1 MKQSEIKEKLA
12 PVFKEVFEKEI
23 EITPELTANDVANW
37 DSLTHMVLITTI
49 EERFGVKFTLRDLN
63 KMKNVGVLMQ
73 IIEKKLS

>member
-1 MKQSEIKEKLA
+1 MNQSEIKEKLA
-12 PVFKEVFEKEI
+12 SVFKEVFEKEI

>member
-1 MKQSEIKEKLA
+1 M
-12 PVFKEVFEKEI
+12 
-23 EITPELTANDVANW
+23 ANW

-63 KMKNVGVLMQ
+63 KMKNVSVLMQ

>member
-1 MKQSEIKEKLA
+1 MNQSEIKEKLA
-12 PVFKEVFEKEI
+12 LVFKEVFEKEI
-23 EITPELTANDVANW
+23 EISPELTSNDVANW

-49 EERFGVKFTLRDLN
+49 EERIGVKFTLRDLN

>member
-1 MKQSEIKEKLA
+1 MNQSEIKEKLA

>member
-1 MKQSEIKEKLA
+1 MNQSEIKEKLA

-63 KMKNVGVLMQ
+63 KMKNVSVLMQ